1 MADQITLV
9 KQQYNK
15 AQYNKV
21 IDNNFNQLVQPV
33 DITQPIVP
41 NADNI
46 SVQQFFDYYQ
56 QLFYIIPKFG
66 DINSHQYLIT
76 TSTEYIGGTT
86 QNDDLVQSLL
96 EEVTQLRQENLD
108 LQQQIVDI
116 TKTT

>member
-21 IDNNFNQLVQPV
+21 IDSNFTQLLQSV
-33 DITQPIVP
+33 DINQNLVP

-66 DINSHQYLIT
+66 DTKNKY
-76 TSTEYIGGTT
+76 YIYS
-86 QNDDLVQSLL
+86 NKSY
-96 EEVTQLRQENLD
+96 
-108 LQQQIVDI
+108 
-116 TKTT
+116 

>member
-21 IDNNFNQLVQPV
+21 IDNNFTQLIQPV
-33 DITQPIVP
+33 VDTNPTPV
-41 NADNI
+41 I

-56 QLFYIIPKFG
+56 QLFYVIPKFG

-76 TSTEYIGGTT
+76 TSTEYIGGNT

-116 TKTT
+116 TKTI